1 MLLSKCQPGILIV
14 LLTILLTPSLDTH
27 ASCWK
32 DYPWGISE
40 SSAVKRDWVRTEV
53 SSTIKSYLEVQRI
66 DGGQIKVQYVFLN
79 GSLVQISMTVY
90 SIIISRE
97 RLADMIWGS
106 CFENLGPA
114 STLGGASNWMRKDLD
129 TWAVAGIKND
139 LLFVLAEYI
148 PAFSTLIDAQTS
160 GRLQLIY

>member
-1 MLLSKCQPGILIV
+1 MLLSKCQPGILVI

-79 GSLVQISMTVY
+79 GGLVQISMTVY
-90 SIIISRE
+90 SIYIPRE
-97 RLADMIWGS
+97 QLADMIWGP
-106 CFENLGPA
+106 CFENLGPE
-114 STLGGASNWMRKDLD
+114 
-129 TWAVAGIKND
+129 
-139 LLFVLAEYI
+139 LL
-148 PAFSTLIDAQTS
+148 
-160 GRLQLIY
+160 

>member
-1 MLLSKCQPGILIV
+1 MSKTKCQHVILIV
-14 LLTILLTPSLDTH
+14 LITILLTPSLDTH

-32 DYPWGISE
+32 NYPWGVSE
-40 SSAVKRDWVRTEV
+40 STTVKQEWVRTEV
-53 SSTIKSYLEVQRI
+53 SSTIRSYLEVQRI

-79 GSLVQISMTVY
+79 GRLVQISMTVY
-90 SIIISRE
+90 SIYIPRE
-97 RLADMIWGS
+97 RLVDMIWGP

-114 STLGGASNWMRKDLD
+114 STLSGASNWMRKDLD

-148 PAFSTLIDAQTS
+148 PAFSTLINAQTS

>member
-1 MLLSKCQPGILIV
+1 MSKTKCQHVILIV
-14 LLTILLTPSLDTH
+14 LLTILLTPSLDAQ

-40 SSAVKRDWVRTEV
+40 STAVKRDWVRTEV
-53 SSTIKSYLEVQRI
+53 SSTIKSYLEVKRI

-79 GSLVQISMTVY
+79 GGLVQISMTVY
-90 SIIISRE
+90 SINISRD
-97 RLADMIWGS
+97 RLADMIWGP
-106 CFENLGPA
+106 CFENLGQA
-114 STLGGASNWMRKDLD
+114 STLGGASNWMRKDLN
-129 TWAVAGIKND
+129 TFAVAGIKND
-139 LLFVLAEYI
+139 LFFVLAEYI